1 MNRAKAT
8 QRCGI
13 SLTVKRAAFIGKM
26 KYFLRRKAK
35 RLLKNLF
42 VIIHLKAKEKEI
54 LVLNSREVKS
64 KRDLKRRNFS
74 KKLLAKPISFPTF
87 ALPKKVLYRND

>member
-1 MNRAKAT
+1 
-8 QRCGI
+8 
-13 SLTVKRAAFIGKM
+13 
-26 KYFLRRKAK
+26 
-35 RLLKNLF
+35 
-42 VIIHLKAKEKEI
+42 LKAKEKEI